1 MEMRK
6 YPNRDSVST
15 IGKTVP
21 EHLIHQPFYKSYS
34 LFFSRA
40 NVSNWS
46 IIRKKNLRFSCLGTV
61 YIFVPFRPIKGRK
74 AIVGKNC
81 ICGYRDH
88 CETKDDRCVS
98 QKIQAEGSI
107 GV

>member
-21 EHLIHQPFYKSYS
+21 EHLIHQPFYKATVFS
-34 LFFSRA
+34 LA
-40 NVSNWS
+40 
-46 IIRKKNLRFSCLGTV
+46 
-61 YIFVPFRPIKGRK
+61 VP
-74 AIVGKNC
+74 
-81 ICGYRDH
+81 
-88 CETKDDRCVS
+88 TS
-98 QKIQAEGSI
+98 LI